1 MHCEEN
7 GELKLYEGFSTGLA
21 VILQEKLRS
30 ALTMLGIV
38 IGIAAVLAMLAI
50 GDGAKRI
57 VMQEFEKYG
66 SHFTIS
72 RNPWIWRGD
81 RVFPNRSGE
90 HLTYEDV
97 LAIEAECPTVESV
110 IPSIT
115 GDVLAQAEGGA
126 TKWAEYDGVNSYF
139 PIGMQWQIQQGR
151 FFSEDEFNNRR
162 KVCTLGTEVVTELFE
177 NQDPIGKEIKLSL
190 QGGRPDR
197 FTVLGV
203 MAKRGRSLQ
212 YGFSWDNIVFIPLTT
227 AQDRFKG
234 THRVNYIS
242 VRAIDADSI
251 EKAAEEVR
259 AVLRKRHRNQDNFFD
274 ISFHIAAVKE
284 LDKISRIIKIML
296 SSIAGFSLFVGS
308 IGIMNMMLVSVN
320 QRTREIGIRR
330 AIGAKRRDI
339 LLQFLIEA
347 VVMCG
352 IGGLL
357 GIGLGVGI
365 GYACSNIAV
374 KIVKVVP
381 QWPVVISPQ
390 WMAVSV
396 SISTCIGI
404 VFGLYPA
411 VRASQIS
418 PIEALRIE

>member
-1 MHCEEN
+1 M
-7 GELKLYEGFSTGLA
+7 KLYEGFSTGIS
-21 VILQEKLRS
+21 VIRQEKMRS
-30 ALTMLGIV
+30 VLTMLGIV
-38 IGIAAVLAMLAI
+38 IGVAAVLAMLAI

-81 RVFPNRSGE
+81 RVFPNRSSE
-90 HLTYEDV
+90 HLKYEDV

-162 KVCTLGTEVVTELFE
+162 KVCTLGTEVVTELFK

-227 AQDRFKG
+227 AQDRFRG
-234 THRVNYIS
+234 THYVNYLS
-242 VRAIDADSI
+242 VRAIDTDSI

-259 AVLRKRHRNQDNFFD
+259 AVLRKHHRNQDNFFD
-274 ISFHIAAVKE
+274 ISFHTAAVKE

-330 AIGAKRRDI
+330 AIGAKGRDI

-357 GIGLGVGI
+357 GIGFGIGI

-418 PIEALRIE
+418 PIEALRTE

>member
-1 MHCEEN
+1 M
-7 GELKLYEGFSTGLA
+7 KLYEGFSTGLA

-66 SHFTIS
+66 GHFFVR

-90 HLTYEDV
+90 HLKYEDV

-110 IPSIT
+110 IPSIA
-115 GDVLAQAEGGA
+115 DEVLAQAEGGA
-126 TKWAEYDGVNSYF
+126 TKWTEYDGVNSYF

-151 FFSEDEFNNRR
+151 FFSEDEFNHRR
-162 KVCTLGTEVVTELFE
+162 KVCTLGTEVATELFG
-177 NQDPIGKEIKLSL
+177 NQNPIGKEIKLSL

-203 MAKRGRSLQ
+203 MAKRGTSLQ
-212 YGFSWDNIVFIPLTT
+212 YGFSWDDIVFIPLTT

-234 THRVNYIS
+234 KRHVNYINI
-242 VRAIDADSI
+242 RAVDNDSI
-251 EKAAEEVR
+251 EKAAEEVT

-274 ISFHIAAVKE
+274 ISFATAAVKE
-284 LDKISRIIKIML
+284 LDRISRIIKIML

-320 QRTREIGIRR
+320 QRTREIGLRR

-347 VVMCG
+347 VMMCS

-357 GIGLGVGI
+357 GIGLGIGI

-418 PIEALRIE
+418 PIEALRTE